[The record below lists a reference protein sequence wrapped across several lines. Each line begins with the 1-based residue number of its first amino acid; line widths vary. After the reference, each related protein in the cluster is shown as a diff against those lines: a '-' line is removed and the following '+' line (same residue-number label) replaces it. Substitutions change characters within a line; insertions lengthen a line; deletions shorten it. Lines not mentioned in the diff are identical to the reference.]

1 MKILDK
7 ILEFK
12 RTPYIIAGVIF
23 LSSLVVLSCF
33 KSAETQLTTL
43 NYAASL
49 SRAMSK
55 SSDDLTNYARYFVT
69 TKNEQ
74 WRTEFNN
81 VLKVRNGETPDEKGI
96 VKSFKDRV
104 KEVPFLQSEL
114 DKLLKAEQLSNNLA
128 KLEVEAFAWIDK
140 GKPETNYDIQNHHY
154 TAAQMAMFGD
164 DYKKYKKEIVATTDE
179 FYTSVVNRLQSEY
192 LSYMSAAWTM
202 IIVINLSLILL
213 VMVIKHKDIAVA
225 PKRTVRKKP
234 AAKKVVRQVNKKPAT
249 KKVVRQVNKV
259 IK

>member
-12 RTPYIIAGVIF
+12 QTPYIIAGIIF
-23 LSSLVVLSCF
+23 ICSLAVLSCF
-33 KSAETQLTTL
+33 KSAETQLTIL
-43 NYAASL
+43 NHAVSL
-49 SRAMSK
+49 SRTMAK

-81 VLKVRNGETPDEKGI
+81 VLKVRNGETSDEKGI
-96 VKSFKDRV
+96 TKSFKDRV

-140 GKPETNYDIQNHHY
+140 GKPETNFDIQTHHY
-154 TAAQMAMFGD
+154 TAAQILMFGD
-164 DYKKYKKEIVATTDE
+164 DYKKYKKEIVSTTDE
-179 FYTSVVNRLQSEY
+179 FYISVVNRLQAEY
-192 LSYMSAAWTM
+192 LFYMKASWTM
-202 IIVINLSLILL
+202 IVVINLSLILL
-213 VMVIKHKDIAVA
+213 VMFIKHKETIIKKPTRVIRKKT
-225 PKRTVRKKP
+225 PIKKP
-234 AAKKVVRQVNKKPAT
+234 AVNKT
-249 KKVVRQVNKV
+249 VSKV
-259 IK
+259 IKK

>member
-1 MKILDK
+1 MNLFYKFLD
-7 ILEFK
+7 FK
-12 RTPYIIAGVIF
+12 KTPYIIAGVIF

-33 KSAETQLTTL
+33 KSAETQLATL
-43 NYAASL
+43 NHASSL
-49 SRAMSK
+49 SRAMAK

-69 TKNEQ
+69 TKDEQ

-81 VLKVRNGETPDEKGI
+81 ILKIRNGAAPDDTGI
-96 VKSFKDRV
+96 TKSFKDRV
-104 KEVPFLQSEL
+104 KAVPFLQSEL

-140 GKPETNYDIQNHHY
+140 GKPESNYDLQTHHY

-164 DYKKYKKEIVATTDE
+164 DYKKYKKEIISTTDE
-179 FYTSVVNRLQSEY
+179 FYTMVVNRLQAEY
-192 LSYMSAAWTM
+192 LYYMSAAWTM
-202 IIVINLSLILL
+202 IIVINVSLILL
-213 VMVIKHKDIAVA
+213 VMVINHKNITVI

-234 AAKKVVRQVNKKPAT
+234 AAKKAVRQVQRK
-249 KKVVRQVNKV
+249 

>member
-23 LSSLVVLSCF
+23 ISSLVVLSCF
-33 KSAETQLTTL
+33 KSAETQLTIL
-43 NYAASL
+43 NHAVSL
-49 SRAMSK
+49 SRAMAK

-96 VKSFKDRV
+96 TKSFKDRV
-104 KEVPFLQSEL
+104 KDVPFLQSEL

-140 GKPETNYDIQNHHY
+140 GNPETNSDIQTHHY
-154 TAAQMAMFGD
+154 TAAQMLMFGE
-164 DYKKYKKEIVATTDE
+164 DYKKYKKEIVSTTDE

-192 LSYMSAAWTM
+192 LFYMKASWTM
-202 IIVINLSLILL
+202 IVVINLSLILL
-213 VMVIKHKDIAVA
+213 VMVIKHKETIIKKPTRVI
-225 PKRTVRKKP
+225 RKKTP
-234 AAKKVVRQVNKKPAT
+234 IKKP
-249 KKVVRQVNKV
+249 VVNKV
-259 IK
+259 VSKVIKK

>member
-1 MKILDK
+1 MKIRDK

-12 RTPYIIAGVIF
+12 KTPYIIAGVIF

-33 KSAETQLTTL
+33 KSAETQLNTL
-43 NYAASL
+43 NHAASL
-49 SRAMSK
+49 SRAMAK

-69 TKNEQ
+69 TKDEQ

-81 VLKVRNGETPDEKGI
+81 ILKIRNGEASDDTGI
-96 VKSFKDRV
+96 TKSFKDRV

-140 GKPETNYDIQNHHY
+140 GKPESNYDLQTHHY

-164 DYKKYKKEIVATTDE
+164 DYKKYKKEIVSTTDE
-179 FYTSVVNRLQSEY
+179 FYNMVVNRLRSEY
-192 LSYMSAAWTM
+192 LFYMSAAWTM

-213 VMVIKHKDIAVA
+213 VMVINHKDITIA
-225 PKRTVRKKP
+225 PKRTVRKKPAPKKVVRQVNNKP
-234 AAKKVVRQVNKKPAT
+234 AAKKVVRQVNKTGK
-249 KKVVRQVNKV
+249 
-259 IK
+259 

>member
-23 LSSLVVLSCF
+23 LSSLAVLSCF
-33 KSAETQLTTL
+33 KSAETQLATL
-43 NYAASL
+43 NHAASL
-49 SRAMSK
+49 SRDMAK

-69 TKNEQ
+69 TKDEQ
-74 WRTEFNN
+74 WRTAFNN
-81 VLKVRNGETPDEKGI
+81 TLKIRNGEASDDTGI
-96 VKSFKDRV
+96 TKSFKDRV

-140 GKPETNYDIQNHHY
+140 GKPELNYDIQTHHY

-164 DYKKYKKEIVATTDE
+164 DYKKYKKEIVNTTDE
-179 FYTSVVNRLQSEY
+179 FYTMVVNRLRAEY
-192 LSYMSAAWTM
+192 VSYMSAAWIM

-213 VMVIKHKDIAVA
+213 VMVINHKDITVA

-234 AAKKVVRQVNKKPAT
+234 AAKKVVRQVNK
-249 KKVVRQVNKV
+249 
-259 IK
+259 

>member
-12 RTPYIIAGVIF
+12 RTPYVIAGVIF

-43 NYAASL
+43 NHAASL
-49 SRAMSK
+49 SRTMAK

-69 TKNEQ
+69 TKNEH

-81 VLKVRNGETPDEKGI
+81 VLKVRKGEMADEDK
-96 VKSFKDRV
+96 VTKSFKDRV
-104 KEVPFLQSEL
+104 KEVPFLQTEL
-114 DKLLKAEQLSNNLA
+114 DKLLKAEELSNNLA

-140 GKPETNYDIQNHHY
+140 GRPEINFEIQMHHY
-154 TAAQMAMFGD
+154 TEAQMLMFGD
-164 DYKKYKKEIVATTDE
+164 DYKKYKKEIVDTTNE
-179 FYTSVVNRLQSEY
+179 FYIMVVNRLQSQY
-192 LSYMSAAWTM
+192 LFYMTAAWTM

-213 VMVIKHKDIAVA
+213 VMVIKHKEIIDKKPTRSVA
-225 PKRTVRKKP
+225 KKTPVRKP
-234 AAKKVVRQVNKKPAT
+234 AIK
-249 KKVVRQVNKV
+249 KV
-259 IK
+259 IKEIKK